1 MKDSN
6 KRSGSVAP
14 DEYLAGISRP
24 LDVFATT
31 EPPLSDRTRIP
42 HPRVGEHGK
51 GVVVI
56 SPVICSLKKRAN
68 QKENRLESNS
78 SAHQQRITFKPGKS
92 SFCHSSTGVR
102 R

>member
-31 EPPLSDRTRIP
+31 EPPLSDRARIP

-51 GVVVI
+51 GVVVMGGY
-56 SPVICSLKKRAN
+56 PALRG
-68 QKENRLESNS
+68 EEGL
-78 SAHQQRITFKPGKS
+78 P
-92 SFCHSSTGVR
+92 
-102 R
+102 